1 VKHRKQDLFSKCYYI
16 LKYNSI
22 KTNLNKILTTL
33 IALVWLVNGLFCKV
47 LHLVPRHEMIVSRI
61 LGFVYAPF
69 LTKLIGIS
77 EILLFIW
84 ILSNIKSRW
93 CAITQILLIA
103 TMNIIEYNF
112 AQDLLLFGKLNLVFA
127 SIFIL
132 VVYYN
137 EFILN
142 TDSHST
148 K

>member
-1 VKHRKQDLFSKCYYI
+1 M
-16 LKYNSI
+16 
-22 KTNLNKILTTL
+22 
-33 IALVWLVNGLFCKV
+33 NGLFCKV

-69 LTKLIGIS
+69 LTKLIGFS
-77 EILLFIW
+77 EILICIW
-84 ILSNIKSRW
+84 IMSNIKSRW
-93 CAITQILLIA
+93 CAITQIILVA

-127 SIFIL
+127 SLFIL

>member
-1 VKHRKQDLFSKCYYI
+1 
-16 LKYNSI
+16 
-22 KTNLNKILTTL
+22 
-33 IALVWLVNGLFCKV
+33 
-47 LHLVPRHEMIVSRI
+47 MIVSRI
-61 LGFVYAPF
+61 LGFVYAPL

-93 CAITQILLIA
+93 CAITQIILVA

-132 VVYYN
+132 VVYIN
-137 EFILN
+137 EFVL
-142 TDSHST
+142 TSS
-148 K
+148 KQQ

>member
-1 VKHRKQDLFSKCYYI
+1 MKHRKQDLFSKCYYI

-33 IALVWLVNGLFCKV
+33 IALVWLINGLFCKV

-69 LTKLIGIS
+69 LTILIGFS
-77 EILLFIW
+77 EILMCIW
-84 ILSNIKSRW
+84 IMSNIKSRW
-93 CAITQILLIA
+93 CAITQILLVA

-142 TDSHST
+142 ADSHS
-148 K
+148 KK

>member
-1 VKHRKQDLFSKCYYI
+1 M
-16 LKYNSI
+16 
-22 KTNLNKILTTL
+22 KTNSNKILTTL

-77 EILLFIW
+77 EILICIW
-84 ILSNIKSRW
+84 IMSNIKSRW
-93 CAITQILLIA
+93 CAITQIILVA

-127 SIFIL
+127 SLFIL

-142 TDSHST
+142 AYSHS
-148 K
+148 KK

>member
-1 VKHRKQDLFSKCYYI
+1 M
-16 LKYNSI
+16 
-22 KTNLNKILTTL
+22 KTNSNKILTTL

-69 LTKLIGIS
+69 LTKLIGFS
-77 EILLFIW
+77 EILICIW
-84 ILSNIKSRW
+84 IMSNIKSRW
-93 CAITQILLIA
+93 CAIFQITLVA

-127 SIFIL
+127 SLFIL

-142 TDSHST
+142 ADSHS
-148 K
+148 KK

>member
-1 VKHRKQDLFSKCYYI
+1 MKHRKQDLFSKCYYI

>member
-33 IALVWLVNGLFCKV
+33 IALVWLINGLFCKV

-69 LTKLIGIS
+69 LTILIGFS
-77 EILLFIW
+77 EILMCIW
-84 ILSNIKSRW
+84 IMSNIKSRW
-93 CAITQILLIA
+93 CAITQILLVA

-142 TDSHST
+142 ADSHS
-148 K
+148 KK

>member
-1 VKHRKQDLFSKCYYI
+1 
-16 LKYNSI
+16 
-22 KTNLNKILTTL
+22 
-33 IALVWLVNGLFCKV
+33 
-47 LHLVPRHEMIVSRI
+47 
-61 LGFVYAPF
+61 
-69 LTKLIGIS
+69 
-77 EILLFIW
+77 
-84 ILSNIKSRW
+84 
-93 CAITQILLIA
+93 
-103 TMNIIEYNF
+103 MNIIEYNF